1 MPATLGISGTLFIA
15 GMARSYHA
23 RLSLFV
29 IPACGDGAGGVRN
42 RAYIRHGQSGIL
54 LTDSTSAG

>member
-42 RAYIRHGQSGIL
+42 KPLYIQHGQSGIL
-54 LTDSTSAG
+54 LTG